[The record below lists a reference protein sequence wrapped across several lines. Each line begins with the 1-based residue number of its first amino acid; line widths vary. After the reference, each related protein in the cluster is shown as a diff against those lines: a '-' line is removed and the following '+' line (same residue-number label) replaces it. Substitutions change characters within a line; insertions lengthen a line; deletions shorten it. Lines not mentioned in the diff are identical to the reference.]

1 MSASRPP
8 ILVVAGPTASGKTA
22 SALTLARALDGE
34 LVGADSVQVYRGFDV
49 GSAKPTAKELGGV
62 PHHLLDVLD
71 PDQFV
76 DAVVYADRAD
86 AVIDDVHARGKLPIV
101 VGGTGLWIRALVR
114 GLLDVPP
121 PDPEIRSRI
130 EAEVARESAPVA
142 HERLRLIDPKAADAI
157 HPNDA
162 FRIVRALEI
171 HAQTGRPAG
180 ELRAEHALGSPR
192 APTFFVTLEVTPE
205 VLVPRIEARLDAM
218 LAEGFADEV
227 RDLLSKWPRSA
238 RAFGSVG
245 YKEMVAH
252 LLDGVGLD
260 DTLRAMRKSTRVYA
274 RRQRTW
280 FANEPRVDR
289 NGEVTQVDWR
299 GGPETL
305 VSEATLERI
314 RAWRSVC
321 P

>member
-1 MSASRPP
+1 MSARPP
-8 ILVVAGPTASGKTA
+8 IVVVAGPTASGKTA
-22 SALTLARALDGE
+22 AALSLARALDGE

-49 GSAKPTAKELGGV
+49 GSAKPTRDELGTI
-62 PHHLLDVLD
+62 PHHLLDVID
-71 PDQFV
+71 PDGFI
-76 DAVVYADRAD
+76 D
-86 AVIDDVHARGKLPIV
+86 AVIYAELADAAIDGIHARGRLPIV

-121 PDPEIRSRI
+121 PDLGIRAAL
-130 EAEVARESAPVA
+130 EAEVASLGAPTLHA
-142 HERLRLIDPKAADAI
+142 RLRDVDPLAAAAI

-171 HAQTGRPAG
+171 HTQTGRPAG

-192 APTFFVTLEVTPE
+192 APTFFATLEVPPE
-205 VLVPRIEARLDAM
+205 VLQPRIEARLHTM
-218 LAEGFADEV
+218 LAAGFADEV
-227 RDLLSKWPRSA
+227 RALLERWPRTT

-252 LLDGVGLD
+252 VLDGVPLD
-260 DTLRAMRKSTRVYA
+260 ETLAAMRKSTRVYA

-280 FANEPRVDR
+280 FTREPRVDR
-289 NGEVTQVDWR
+289 DPPGVDWR
-299 GGPETL
+299 GDAARLVSPETI
-305 VSEATLERI
+305 AAI
-314 RAWRSVC
+314 RGWRASLS

>member
-1 MSASRPP
+1 MSARPP
-8 ILVVAGPTASGKTA
+8 IVVVAGPTASGKTA
-22 SALTLARALDGE
+22 AALALARALDGE

-49 GSAKPTAKELGGV
+49 GSAKPTRDELGAI
-62 PHHLLDVLD
+62 PHHLLDVID
-71 PDQFV
+71 PDGFI
-76 DAVVYADRAD
+76 D
-86 AVIDDVHARGKLPIV
+86 AVIYAELADAAIDAVHTRGRLPIV

-121 PDPEIRSRI
+121 PDPTIRAAL
-130 EAEVARESAPVA
+130 EAEVATLGAPA
-142 HERLRLIDPKAADAI
+142 MHTRLQELDPLAAAAI

-192 APTFFVTLEVTPE
+192 APTFFATLEVPPD
-205 VLVPRIEARLDAM
+205 VLQPRIDARLHAM
-218 LAEGFADEV
+218 LAAGFAEEV
-227 RDLLSKWPRSA
+227 RALLERWPRTT

-252 LLDGVGLD
+252 VLDGVPLD
-260 DTLRAMRKSTRVYA
+260 ETLAAMRKATRVYA

-280 FANEPRVDR
+280 FAREPRVDR
-289 NGEVTQVDWR
+289 DPYGVDWR
-299 GGPETL
+299 GDAARLVSPETI
-305 VSEATLERI
+305 AAI
-314 RAWRSVC
+314 RTWRASL
-321 P
+321 PP

>member
-1 MSASRPP
+1 MSPRPP
-8 ILVVAGPTASGKTA
+8 IVVVAGPTASGKTA
-22 SALTLARALDGE
+22 AALTLARALDGE

-49 GSAKPTAKELGGV
+49 GSAKPTHEELGAI
-62 PHHLLDVLD
+62 PHHLLDVID
-71 PDQFV
+71 PDGFV
-76 DAVVYADRAD
+76 DAVIYAVLAD
-86 AVIDDVHARGKLPIV
+86 AAIDDVHARGRLPIV

-121 PDPEIRSRI
+121 PDPTIRAAL
-130 EAEVARESAPVA
+130 EAEVAALGAPTLHA
-142 HERLRLIDPKAADAI
+142 RLRSVDPLAATAI

-192 APTFFVTLEVTPE
+192 APTFFATLEVPPD
-205 VLVPRIEARLDAM
+205 VLQPRIDARLHAM
-218 LAEGFADEV
+218 LEAGFVDEV
-227 RDLLSKWPRSA
+227 SGLLERWPRTT

-252 LLDGVGLD
+252 VLDGVPLD
-260 DTLRAMRKSTRVYA
+260 ETLAAMRKSTRVYA

-280 FANEPRVDR
+280 FAREPRVDR
-289 NGEVTQVDWR
+289 DPRGVDWR
-299 GGPETL
+299 GDASRL
-305 VSEATLERI
+305 VSPDTIAAI
-314 RAWRSVC
+314 RRWRTSL
-321 P
+321 PP

>member
-1 MSASRPP
+1 MSARPP
-8 ILVVAGPTASGKTA
+8 IVVVAGPTASGKTA
-22 SALTLARALDGE
+22 AALTLARALDGE

-49 GSAKPTAKELGGV
+49 GSAKPTRDELGAI
-62 PHHLLDVLD
+62 PHHLLDVID
-71 PDQFV
+71 PDGFI
-76 DAVVYADRAD
+76 D
-86 AVIDDVHARGKLPIV
+86 AVIYAELADAAIDAVHTRGRLPIV

-121 PDPEIRSRI
+121 PDPTIRAAL
-130 EAEVARESAPVA
+130 EAEVATLGAPA
-142 HERLRLIDPKAADAI
+142 MHTRLRALDPLAADAI

-192 APTFFVTLEVTPE
+192 APTFFATLEVPPD
-205 VLVPRIEARLDAM
+205 VLQPRIDARLHAM
-218 LAEGFADEV
+218 LAAGFAEEV
-227 RDLLSKWPRSA
+227 RALLERWPRTT

-252 LLDGVGLD
+252 VLDGVPLD
-260 DTLRAMRKSTRVYA
+260 ETLAAMRKATRVYA

-280 FANEPRVDR
+280 FAREPRVDR
-289 NGEVTQVDWR
+289 DPHGVDWR
-299 GGPETL
+299 GDAARLVSPETI
-305 VSEATLERI
+305 AAI
-314 RAWRSVC
+314 RTWRANL
-321 P
+321 PP